1 MINVKRGGN
10 DICNDILQLIHF
22 ARHIPFIIT
31 FIHIIYFHSMN
42 DIGLGL
48 KQVYQINFSF
58 LKLY

>member
-10 DICNDILQLIHF
+10 DICNDILQLVHF

-42 DIGLGL
+42 DTGLGL
-48 KQVYQINFSF
+48 KQVY
-58 LKLY
+58 